1 MVARG
6 LAIRPAAHYNA
17 CMTLRDELE
26 RIRAERD
33 WTYGRMAEELLV
45 RESTYRMY
53 VTGHNRAGRK
63 ILGGVALAFPHLN
76 VAYYAAQD
84 IADSARSRPGCQE
97 TAQGAREG
105 TNEGKDTSAGG
116 KARQSADSKEVRD
129 AGGAVVGAGAGD
141 GSTGGRVDGAGHEGD
156 KGEVA
161 A

>member
-6 LAIRPAAHYNA
+6 LALRPAAHYNA

-97 TAQGAREG
+97 TAPDAREG
-105 TNEGKDTSAGG
+105 FNKGKDASAGG
-116 KARQSADSKEVRD
+116 NGRQSTDSKEVRD
-129 AGGAVVGAGAGD
+129 GAVVGAGASD
-141 GSTGGRVDGAGHEGD
+141 GGTGGRVDGAGHEGD